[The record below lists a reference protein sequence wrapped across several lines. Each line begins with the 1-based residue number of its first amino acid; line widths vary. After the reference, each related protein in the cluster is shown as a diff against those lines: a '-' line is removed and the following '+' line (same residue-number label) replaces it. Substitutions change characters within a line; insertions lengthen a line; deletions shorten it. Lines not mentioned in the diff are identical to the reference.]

1 MIVGC
6 ENELLSDWAE
16 QVIKRD
22 SNCVLCGSK
31 QNLEAHHI
39 FKVNEFDDAYLDLN
53 NGITL
58 CKSCHKKYHDKYG
71 LDCNIKNLL
80 EIKLELSN
88 PSYKR
93 LIKNHGNACNQ
104 IKKLKETNRILEKK
118 HENTCS
124 QKRDLEEKNKK
135 LKKENKK
142 LRKKMT
148 NAYINAFL

>member
-1 MIVGC
+1 MSY
-6 ENELLSDWAE
+6 LSDWAE

-22 SNCVLCGSK
+22 RNCILCGSK

-39 FKVNEFDDAYLDLN
+39 FKVNEFDEAYLDLN

-58 CKSCHKKYHDKYG
+58 CKNCHNKYHDKYG
-71 LDCNIKNLL
+71 HDCNIKNLL
-80 EIKLELSN
+80 EIKYELSN
-88 PSYKR
+88 PAYHR

-104 IKKLKETNRILEKK
+104 IKKLKAANRKLEKK
-118 HENTCS
+118 YMNVCS
-124 QKRDLEEKNKK
+124 QNWDLGEENKK

-148 NAYINAFL
+148 NAYINAFI